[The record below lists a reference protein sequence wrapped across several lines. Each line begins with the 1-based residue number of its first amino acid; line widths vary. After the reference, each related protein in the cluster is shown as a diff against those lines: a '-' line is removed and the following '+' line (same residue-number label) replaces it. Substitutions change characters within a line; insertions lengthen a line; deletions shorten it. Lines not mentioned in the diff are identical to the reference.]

1 MTVINSILASLFIPI
16 FLAVLV
22 YMLCVGLMSKAVL
35 TRTPQ
40 YEKKSKFN
48 KICIALSVCL
58 SFLFVLKFGFTFE
71 LLKATLILAVFLFAS
86 VCDIKERKVE
96 DYVPIM
102 LLIIGFINVSP
113 TVLFSRAMAFT
124 ISFAL
129 MFVIAIIS
137 NNKIGGADVKFMEF
151 EMKAITLAERMYT
164 YAQSQQISM
173 QTGFIGYLRAD
184 LGPTGKEFFSTW
196 NDFRKDLKT
205 DEFKTEFDEV
215 INTLRDDI
223 LKECAAL
230 SKYCNTH
237 PENSYGK
244 DALGNIREYGV
255 TVRTDNYAYLIH
267 NVTIFLFVKLQIS
280 NILIL
285 RDSCQRTQDN
295 I

>member
-137 NNKIGGADVKFMEF
+137 NNKIGGADVKFIPACFFILGAGRGPLGLMSGLLY
-151 EMKAITLAERMYT
+151 AVIGTLIRNKIRKSEDKTLSLIPYL
-164 YAQSQQISM
+164 SV
-173 QTGFIGYLRAD
+173 GFIA
-184 LGPTGKEFFSTW
+184 S
-196 NDFRKDLKT
+196 
-205 DEFKTEFDEV
+205 
-215 INTLRDDI
+215 
-223 LKECAAL
+223 C
-230 SKYCNTH
+230 
-237 PENSYGK
+237 
-244 DALGNIREYGV
+244 
-255 TVRTDNYAYLIH
+255 
-267 NVTIFLFVKLQIS
+267 LF
-280 NILIL
+280 
-285 RDSCQRTQDN
+285 
-295 I
+295 